1 MGFFDSLGD
10 MARSKY
16 DSFKEDPYGSVSRTV
31 SNSAQYMNR
40 RYEEEKEK
48 IIKTGASKARS
59 MSDDE
64 LRRYADRA
72 DSEGN
77 SLRQAIAD
85 REKAR
90 RGW

>member
-1 MGFFDSLGD
+1 
-10 MARSKY
+10 
-16 DSFKEDPYGSVSRTV
+16 
-31 SNSAQYMNR
+31 MNR
-40 RYEEEKEK
+40 RYEEEREK

-77 SLRQAIAD
+77 ALRQAIAD